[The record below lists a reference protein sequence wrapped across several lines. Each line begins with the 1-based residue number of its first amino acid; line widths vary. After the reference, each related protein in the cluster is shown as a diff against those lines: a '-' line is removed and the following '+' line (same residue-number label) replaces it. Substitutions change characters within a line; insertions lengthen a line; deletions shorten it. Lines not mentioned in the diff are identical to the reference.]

1 MSNDRSS
8 VSPYLL
14 RPLRSLDEVQRDLG
28 QANVEQANAV
38 TTQARTIHDRLVAAL
53 TARGESVVED
63 ARTTK
68 YTVVTREAGKAG
80 FYYIGKAGAL
90 RAGRTVTESR
100 PVAAA
105 LRARLLGEA

>member
-14 RPLRSLDEVQRDLG
+14 RPLRSLDEVQRDFE
-28 QANVEQANAV
+28 QANVVTMQAK
-38 TTQARTIHDRLVAAL
+38 TIHDRLVAAL

>member
-14 RPLRSLDEVQRDLG
+14 RPLRSLDEVHRDL
-28 QANVEQANAV
+28 EQANSV
-38 TTQARTIHDRLVAAL
+38 TTQARIIHDRLVAAL

-63 ARTTK
+63 ARTDK
-68 YTVVTREAGKAG
+68 YMVVTREAGKAG

-90 RAGRTVTESR
+90 RAGRTVAENR

-105 LRARLLGEA
+105 LRARSLSEA

>member
-1 MSNDRSS
+1 MSDKHPSS

-14 RPLRSLDEVQRDLG
+14 QPLRSLDEVQRDL
-28 QANVEQANAV
+28 EKANAV
-38 TTQARTIHDRLVAAL
+38 TTQARTSHDRLVAAL
-53 TARGESVVED
+53 TARGERIVED

-90 RAGRTVTESR
+90 RAGRTVAESR

-105 LRARLLGEA
+105 LRARFLGEA